1 MFVHLYGF
9 PPTLDLEK
17 EREKLREIKLKDAIC
32 LFRGSEIT
40 SKKVSLEKREKEKKT
55 ETFLLTFLLFQNKR
69 NLI

>member
-9 PPTLDLEK
+9 PPTLDPEK